1 MSGPLIN
8 WLRDVKHR
16 YVHPSRLASKGVLGM
31 NRRNIS
37 YISRYNPRHLY
48 PLVDDKLQT
57 KQIALDHGV
66 TAPDL
71 IGVIREQHEVG
82 DLSELIATCPGFCIK
97 PAHGSGG
104 KGILVITRNDENGYH
119 KANGQ
124 TVSLGD
130 LERHVSNILAGLF
143 SLGGRADVAIIEALI
158 EFDDCFT
165 GFTYEGVP
173 DTRVIVFKGFPVMAM
188 MRLSTSDSNGKANL
202 HQGAVGVG
210 LNIGDGSALRAVQFD
225 RRVLLHPD
233 TGTNLLSLKV
243 PHWEQLLALA
253 VSCYEMSGLGYLGTD
268 IVLDRHK
275 GPMLLELNARPG
287 LSIQVANGEG
297 LLPRLRQVEALGHK
311 HKMTAQQRVDFAREH
326 FSRKI

>member
-1 MSGPLIN
+1 MSGPLLN
-8 WLRDVKHR
+8 WIKEVRER
-16 YVHPSRLASKGVLGM
+16 YAHPGKLAKKGVLGM

-37 YISRYNPRHLY
+37 YISRYNDRSLF

-57 KQIALDHGV
+57 KQIVLDAGI

-71 IGVIREQHEVG
+71 IGVIREQHEVK
-82 DLSELIATCPGFCIK
+82 DLAGIIADTPGFCIK

-104 KGILVITRNDENGYH
+104 KGIMVITRRDDQGYH
-119 KANGQ
+119 KTNGQ
-124 TVSLGD
+124 ITGIGD

-143 SLGGRADVAIIEALI
+143 SLGGRADVAIIESLI

-165 GFTYEGVP
+165 GYTYEGVP

-188 MRLSTSDSNGKANL
+188 MRLSTSDSGGKANL

-210 LNIGDGSALRAVQFD
+210 LDIGDGKALKAVQFD
-225 RRVLLHPD
+225 RPVLLHPD
-233 TGTNLLSLKV
+233 TGTNLLTLRV
-243 PHWEQLLALA
+243 PHWEQLLNLA
-253 VSCYEMSGLGYLGTD
+253 ASCYEMSGLGYLGTD
-268 IVLDRHK
+268 IVLDRQK

-297 LLPRLRQVEALGHK
+297 LVPRLRQIEALGNK
-311 HKMTAQQRVDFAREH
+311 HKMTPQQRIEYAREH
-326 FSRKI
+326 FSRK